1 MSQESNIE
9 MLKSIPSVDKILN
22 WTEIKE
28 LENKIEHIYLTEII
42 RNKTDEFRAKLL
54 SGDKFDIDH
63 LKQMILDEIKYLT
76 EPYFR
81 YAVNGLGI
89 VLHTGLGRAPFA
101 KGIADILRDASDAY
115 SRLQIDDEGKRD
127 DRYKKIS
134 KLLQILTGCEA
145 GIIVNNNAGATL
157 LILSA
162 IAKGKEVIV
171 SRGQLIEIGGSFRI
185 PDIMA
190 QSGAI
195 MREVGTTNRSHLKDY
210 EQAINENTGAI
221 IRVHQSNYRMSGF
234 TKEVSL
240 EELVTLAKK
249 YNIPVIDDL
258 GSGALIDLSKYGLP
272 KEPMVQESIKTS
284 ADIVCF
290 SGDKLIGGPQ
300 CGIIIGKK
308 THIEKIKKHPLTRAL
323 RCDKLTNVVL
333 EATLQ
338 MFLHKEEDLIKEH
351 GVMSLLLKPL
361 KEIKSQANDV
371 ARKLKKEYS
380 SILEIEVKPAKS
392 EIGGGSL
399 STEELPTYVIAINP
413 KKLSAQ
419 ELVKILRQYKT
430 PIFGRVAE
438 DSLLLDFRTIL
449 KGEEKIIIEAF
460 KNIL

>member
-1 MSQESNIE
+1 MSQENNIE

-240 EELVTLAKK
+240 EELVTLGKK

-338 MFLHKEEDLIKEH
+338 MFLQKEEDLIKEH

-361 KEIKSQANDV
+361 KEIKSQANGV

-380 SILEIEVKPAKS
+380 SILEIEVKLAKS

-419 ELVKILRQYKT
+419 ELAKFLRQYKT